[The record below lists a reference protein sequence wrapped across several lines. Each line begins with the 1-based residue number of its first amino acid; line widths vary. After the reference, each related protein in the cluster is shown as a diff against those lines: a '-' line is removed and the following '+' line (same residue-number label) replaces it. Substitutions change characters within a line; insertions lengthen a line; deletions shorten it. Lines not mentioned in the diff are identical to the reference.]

1 MKSLTPRRYHLSR
14 RHLRRHREIVRVFAK
29 HGFGSLLESLGLKR
43 PPLARR
49 GQEADPVKGRAA
61 HLRLALEELGPTFI
75 KLGQALSTRPDLI
88 PPEYIAELQGLQDN
102 VPPVPWSELREVFA
116 EELGVPIEA
125 AFLRVDPVPLASAS
139 LGQVHEARLE
149 DGTAVVVKIQR
160 PNIETLI
167 ETDIG
172 VLYDLARLVGE
183 RSKLG
188 QLSDPV
194 DVVTEFADA
203 LRRELDYRREAH
215 HIERF
220 AENFKDVDYAL
231 VPRVFWPLSSK
242 RVLVMSKLE
251 GIKVRDLR
259 ALEAAGVN
267 PKRIAERLS
276 DVMFKSVLDDGF
288 FHADPH
294 PGNILVLP
302 EGKLGLIDFG
312 RMDTL
317 SEADRRRIAVLVKA
331 VIDFEEAKAAEI
343 LSEFSDDPLQPEE
356 LEPDVRR
363 LLKRYQGLPIGEIK
377 LGELMQALMQ
387 VAYRHHLKLPHEWV
401 LLMQS
406 LSMVE
411 AILSDLDPDF
421 DVIEAAKPHIARL
434 QRRRLHPESWLPPA
448 LEITEDWL
456 ALGRHFPKSA
466 SRLLKQAER
475 GQLRFEMH
483 VPEVL
488 DSLPK
493 VDQAANRLSISL
505 LLAALIVA
513 LGLIVPSLD
522 LSARPW
528 DAVTW
533 LGVLSFGAV
542 SLLGIALAVAI
553 WKSD

>member
-1 MKSLTPRRYHLSR
+1 MKSTAPRRYHLSR

-29 HGFGSLLESLGLKR
+29 HGFGSFLESLGLKR

-49 GQEADPVKGRAA
+49 GQELDPDKSRAA

-88 PPEYIAELQGLQDN
+88 PPEYIVELQGLQDD
-102 VPPVPWSELREVFA
+102 VPPVPWGELREVFA
-116 EELGVPIEA
+116 QELGVPIEE

-139 LGQVHEARLE
+139 LGQVHEAYLR

-167 ETDIG
+167 ETDID

-183 RSKLG
+183 RSDLG
-188 QLSDPV
+188 QLSDPAE
-194 DVVTEFADA
+194 VVTEFADA
-203 LRRELDYRREAH
+203 LRSELDYRREAH

-220 AENFKDVDYAL
+220 AENVKEMDDAL

-242 RVLVMSKLE
+242 RVLVMSKLD
-251 GIKVRDLR
+251 GIKVRDLE

-267 PKRIAERLS
+267 RKRVAERLS

-302 EGKLGLIDFG
+302 EDKLGIIDFG

-317 SEADRRRIAVLVKA
+317 SETDRRRMAVLVKA
-331 VIDFEEAKAAEI
+331 VIDFEETKAAEI
-343 LSEFSDDPLQPEE
+343 LSEFSDDPLEPER

-363 LLKRYQGLPIGEIK
+363 LLKRYQGLPLGEIK
-377 LGELMQALMQ
+377 LGEMMQALMQ

-411 AILSDLDPDF
+411 AILSELDPDF
-421 DVIEAAKPHIARL
+421 DVIEAAEPHIARL

-448 LEITEDWL
+448 IETTEDWL
-456 ALGRHFPKSA
+456 TLGRHFPKSA
-466 SRLLKQAER
+466 SRLLRQAER

-522 LSARPW
+522 LNARPW